1 MALDLDGDGDISTKE
16 LDSLLR
22 SVKRK
27 LRMTDREITK
37 LVEQTDKDGDG
48 TVDLEEFLNMIEKG
62 KVKNRKEII
71 LKALIQ
77 RAGLRKEF
85 ERYDKDGSGTI
96 SRDEFKSI
104 LEHKYQSSLSVE
116 EVDKLMDE
124 ADNDKSGQ
132 IDYEEF
138 LKVFS
143 DFTINKKIPNIKL

>member
-62 KVKNRKEII
+62 KVKNRRDII

-85 ERYDKDGSGTI
+85 ERY
-96 SRDEFKSI
+96 
-104 LEHKYQSSLSVE
+104 E
-116 EVDKLMDE
+116 E
-124 ADNDKSGQ
+124 
-132 IDYEEF
+132 YEEY
-138 LKVFS
+138 KEY
-143 DFTINKKIPNIKL
+143 IEY